1 MNDDAARRAALATRV
16 RRMLWVY
23 VVGRTKSRTGLDPE
37 KFEKAPD
44 PRTGRPRRQYP
55 EKWRDTQKNVAQDT
69 FLQMRSRRSQ
79 KDFLEYF
86 TGTICAHGQG
96 LNEAAY
102 VEVADALLSRDEAWE
117 DVRALAM
124 LAVSTMVHV

>member
-1 MNDDAARRAALATRV
+1 MHDDAARRAALATRV
-16 RRMLWVY
+16 RRMLWAY
-23 VVGRTKSRTGLDPE
+23 ILGRTKSRTGLDPE
-37 KFEKAPD
+37 EFPRAPD
-44 PRTGRPRRQYP
+44 PRTGRTRRQYP
-55 EKWRDTQKNVAQDT
+55 EKWRDTQKNVAQET